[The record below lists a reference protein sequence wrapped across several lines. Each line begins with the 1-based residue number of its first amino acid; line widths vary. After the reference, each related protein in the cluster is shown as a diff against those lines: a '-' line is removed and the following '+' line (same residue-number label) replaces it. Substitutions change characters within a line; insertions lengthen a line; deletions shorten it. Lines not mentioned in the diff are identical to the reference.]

1 MEEIASDHEEA
12 RIFLN
17 YLNKPEVMAKATN
30 FVQYANG
37 NLASQKFINEDILKN
52 PAVYPD
58 PETLKKLYVKTTWD
72 NKTQRLVTR
81 MWTRITTG
89 Q

>member
-1 MEEIASDHEEA
+1 
-12 RIFLN
+12 
-17 YLNKPEVMAKATN
+17 MAKDSN

-37 NLASQKFINEDILKN
+37 NLASQKFLDEAVFKN

-58 PETLKKLYVKTTWD
+58 PDTMKKLYVHTAWD
-72 NKTQRLVTR
+72 NKTQRFVTR